1 MHMVRL
7 LREVGDVPAV
17 PGGHAECR
25 DGQLPRGQPAVLDA
39 DPGGQGALG
48 LRGRRHRQ
56 DRPDHDHGARHQGKR
71 SSAIE

>member
-1 MHMVRL
+1 MVRL

-39 DPGGQGALG
+39 DPGMGSFVEFVG
-48 LRGRRHRQ
+48 
-56 DRPDHDHGARHQGKR
+56 
-71 SSAIE
+71 IESGMLSNLIGFVT